1 MTRSNFIAPTVDPV
15 EPPIS
20 ISVIIIKIVN
30 DGRDGDKII
39 LDVVDFA
46 KEALDDRGI
55 MFRWSGDE
63 FVLFIEMK
71 IDAAESRLKQFCE
84 KSKRLLD
91 VTISAG
97 IVEVDLSVS
106 IKTNYYRA
114 VQACY
119 AIKENGGN
127 GVGRR

>member
-1 MTRSNFIAPTVDPV
+1 
-15 EPPIS
+15 
-20 ISVIIIKIVN
+20 
-30 DGRDGDKII
+30 
-39 LDVVDFA
+39 
-46 KEALDDRGI
+46 
-55 MFRWSGDE
+55 
-63 FVLFIEMK
+63 MK
-71 IDAAESRLKQFCE
+71 IDEAESRLKQFCE